1 MITEISTKSMTRE
14 EWEKA
19 RMSSIGGSDAAAIVG
34 LSEYASAYSLW
45 AEKTGKV
52 IPEDISQKEAVRLGN
67 DLENYVAH
75 RFMEATGKKVI
86 RKNAILKNDLYPW
99 AHANVDRL
107 VVGEDAGLEIK
118 TTSALNTKVFK
129 GQEFPVKYYS
139 QCLHYLAVTGRKKWY
154 LAVLVLGIEFKVYE
168 LERDEDEI
176 AALMEMEKDFWSH
189 VEDGTPPMVVG
200 HEADTETLQ
209 AIYPESNGESIAL
222 FGRALDLE
230 HREALKEQIKALEQ
244 QVALIDQQIQQDM
257 GAAEVAREGLWK
269 VNWKSSSRS
278 TFDRKR
284 FEADH
289 PGMIDGY
296 MKTSNFRRFEVR
308 KERA

>member
-1 MITEISTKSMTRE
+1 MITEISTRDMSRA

-19 RMSSIGGSDAAAIVG
+19 RMGSVGGSDAAAIVG
-34 LSEYASAYSLW
+34 LSEYATPYSLW
-45 AEKTGKV
+45 AEKTGRV

-67 DLENYVAH
+67 DLEDYVAH
-75 RFMEATGKKVI
+75 RFMEATGKKVV

-118 TTSALNTKVFK
+118 TTSALNLRKFK
-129 GQEFPVKYYS
+129 GKEFPEKYYS
-139 QCLHYLAVTGRKKWY
+139 QCVHYLAVTGRKKWY
-154 LAVLVLGIEFKVYE
+154 LAVLVLGVEFKIYE

-176 AALMEMEKDFWSH
+176 AALMDMERDFWEH
-189 VEDGTPPMVVG
+189 VKDGTPPGVIG
-200 HEADTETLQ
+200 LSADSETIQ
-209 AIYPESNGESIAL
+209 ALYPESNGESIAL
-222 FGRALDLE
+222 FGRDAELA
-230 HREALKEQIKALEQ
+230 HREMLKEQIKTLEQ
-244 QVALIDQQIQQDM
+244 QVAVIDQRIQQDM
-257 GAAEVAREGLWK
+257 GAAEVAREGMWR
-269 VNWKSSSRS
+269 VTWKSCVRS

-289 PGMIDGY
+289 PGLIDAY
-296 MKTSNFRRFEVR
+296 MKTSNSRRFEVR